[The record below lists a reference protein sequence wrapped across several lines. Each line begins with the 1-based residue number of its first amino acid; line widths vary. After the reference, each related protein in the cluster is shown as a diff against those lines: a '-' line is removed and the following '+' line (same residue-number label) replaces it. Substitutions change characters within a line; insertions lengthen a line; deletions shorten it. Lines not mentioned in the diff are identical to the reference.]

1 MITPELAA
9 ELAPSAGLRN
19 ILTNEYVTV
28 DLNILA
34 RSLPIVADVYNRY
47 VMDVARYLTLLA
59 D

>member
-1 MITPELAA
+1 VITPELAA